1 MSNGQ
6 SDNIFQPARFF
17 ASAGILNIQTLTP
30 RFEDGKH
37 TNISASFKTGSWG
50 LVNPSL
56 LLEQRISRK
65 WTVSANGE
73 WMSSDGHY
81 PYTLYYGNEE
91 GDLSS
96 REKRKNTDV
105 QTFRAEAGLY
115 GNFSDKEQWRL
126 KAYYF
131 QSSRGLPNATTFY
144 YTHSSQRLWD
154 KNTFIQSQYKK
165 EFNRQW
171 VFQTSAKWNWS
182 YQRYLDP
189 DYKGSTG
196 EIENS
201 YYQQEY
207 YLSGSVLYRLLN
219 NLSFSFSSDGSINTM
234 NANLN
239 DFAHPTRY
247 SWLTAFAGKYVN
259 NWLTLSA
266 SALATVIYEQADK
279 GGSAGNHRKLSPYV
293 SASFKPF
300 DKEEFRIRIFYKDI
314 FRLPSFNDL
323 YYGETGNNK
332 LKPENARQ
340 YNIGLTYSKDVC
352 PFLPYLSATVDAY
365 YNKITDKIIAYPTKN
380 LAVWSMRNLGSV
392 EIKGID
398 VTGSVSL
405 QPCEKL
411 RINLSGNY
419 TYQQA
424 LDVTNPDPASEEG
437 RTYKHQ
443 IAYTPR
449 VSGSGQVGI
458 ETSWVNLSYSFL
470 FSGKRYTQGEK
481 IKMGMTTLCYIEKDN
496 KYLMLHRIKK
506 EHDINKDKWI
516 GVGGHFEHGESPEDC
531 MFREVMEETGLTPT
545 KYRFC
550 GIVTFL
556 SDMGT
561 DKEAWEYMCLYHIEE
576 FKGKI
581 KECDEGVLEWVEKE
595 KILDLDLWEGD
606 RLFLRYMQE
615 RIPFFSLKLVYE
627 EGNLT
632 AAVLDGKPLE
642 FFDILDEKGNKT
654 GRIKE
659 RSLVHE
665 DGDIHGT
672 VHIWIRR
679 KTGKGYDLLLQKR
692 SKQKDSFPGCY
703 DISSAGHISAGD
715 EPLETALRELEE
727 ELGIK
732 AEPEQ
737 LKKIC
742 MHEGSMNGNFYGRE
756 FKNHEIS
763 TVYMY
768 EETVD
773 IRKLKLQKEEVEEVM
788 WMNQEELIQKVKDG
802 EIPNCIYLDEVEKI

>member
-1 MSNGQ
+1 MEKRTLAIFAVSCNLFLSTSLFAQQQRVDTARTYYIPEITVSDIYQTREVRSTAPLQIFSKDALKNLNALQVSDAVKHFAGVIVKDYGGIGGLKTISIRSLGAQHTAVGYDGITLTDCQTGQIDLGRFSLDNVDQLSLSNGQ

-449 VSGSGQVGI
+449 VSGSGQAGI
-458 ETSWVNLSYSFL
+458 ETPWINFSYSFL
-470 FSGKRYTQGEK
+470 FSGKRYVQNENIAENSMEGYSDHSISISRSFHILKTHTSVSVEVLNIANKNYEIVKNFPMPGRSVRA
-481 IKMGMTTLCYIEKDN
+481 TLNI
-496 KYLMLHRIKK
+496 
-506 EHDINKDKWI
+506 
-516 GVGGHFEHGESPEDC
+516 
-531 MFREVMEETGLTPT
+531 
-545 KYRFC
+545 
-550 GIVTFL
+550 
-556 SDMGT
+556 
-561 DKEAWEYMCLYHIEE
+561 
-576 FKGKI
+576 
-581 KECDEGVLEWVEKE
+581 
-595 KILDLDLWEGD
+595 
-606 RLFLRYMQE
+606 RY
-615 RIPFFSLKLVYE
+615 
-627 EGNLT
+627 
-632 AAVLDGKPLE
+632 
-642 FFDILDEKGNKT
+642 
-654 GRIKE
+654 
-659 RSLVHE
+659 
-665 DGDIHGT
+665 
-672 VHIWIRR
+672 
-679 KTGKGYDLLLQKR
+679 
-692 SKQKDSFPGCY
+692 
-703 DISSAGHISAGD
+703 
-715 EPLETALRELEE
+715 
-727 ELGIK
+727 
-732 AEPEQ
+732 
-737 LKKIC
+737 
-742 MHEGSMNGNFYGRE
+742 
-756 FKNHEIS
+756 
-763 TVYMY
+763 
-768 EETVD
+768 
-773 IRKLKLQKEEVEEVM
+773 
-788 WMNQEELIQKVKDG
+788 
-802 EIPNCIYLDEVEKI
+802 

>member
-1 MSNGQ
+1 MEKRTLAIFAVSCKLFLSTSLFAQQQRVDTVRTYFIPEITVSDIYQTREVRSTAPLQIFSKDALKNLNALQVSDAVKHFAGVTVKDYGGIGGLKTISIRSLGAQHTAVGYDGITLTDCQTGQIDLGRFSLDNVDQLSLSNGQ

-30 RFEDGKH
+30 QFEDGKR

-207 YLSGSVLYRLLN
+207 YLSGAVLYRLLN
-219 NLSFSFSSDGSINTM
+219 NLSFSLSSDGSINTM

-398 VTGSVSL
+398 VTGNVSL
-405 QPCEKL
+405 QPCEKF

-419 TYQQA
+419 TYQRA
-424 LDVTNPDPASEEG
+424 LDVTNSDPASEEG

-458 ETSWVNLSYSFL
+458 ETFWVNLSYSFL
-470 FSGKRYTQGEK
+470 LSGKRYAVGQN
-481 IKMGMTTLCYIEKDN
+481 IAANRLDSYSDHSISASRDF
-496 KYLMLHRIKK
+496 RIKK
-506 EHDINKDKWI
+506 VTTSLSVEILNIMNKNY
-516 GVGGHFEHGESPEDC
+516 E
-531 MFREVMEETGLTPT
+531 
-545 KYRFC
+545 
-550 GIVTFL
+550 IVKNFPMPGRSVRATF
-556 SDMGT
+556 S
-561 DKEAWEYMCLYHIEE
+561 
-576 FKGKI
+576 
-581 KECDEGVLEWVEKE
+581 V
-595 KILDLDLWEGD
+595 
-606 RLFLRYMQE
+606 RY
-615 RIPFFSLKLVYE
+615 
-627 EGNLT
+627 
-632 AAVLDGKPLE
+632 
-642 FFDILDEKGNKT
+642 
-654 GRIKE
+654 
-659 RSLVHE
+659 
-665 DGDIHGT
+665 
-672 VHIWIRR
+672 
-679 KTGKGYDLLLQKR
+679 
-692 SKQKDSFPGCY
+692 
-703 DISSAGHISAGD
+703 
-715 EPLETALRELEE
+715 
-727 ELGIK
+727 
-732 AEPEQ
+732 
-737 LKKIC
+737 
-742 MHEGSMNGNFYGRE
+742 
-756 FKNHEIS
+756 
-763 TVYMY
+763 
-768 EETVD
+768 
-773 IRKLKLQKEEVEEVM
+773 
-788 WMNQEELIQKVKDG
+788 
-802 EIPNCIYLDEVEKI
+802 

>member
-1 MSNGQ
+1 MEKRTLAIFAVSCKLFLSTSLFAQQQRVDTVRTYFIPEITVSDIYQTREVRSTAPLQIFSKDALKNLNALQVSDAVKHFAGVTVKDYGGIGGLKTISIRSLGAQHTAVGYDGITLTDCQTGQIDLGRFSLDNVDQLSLSNGQ

-30 RFEDGKH
+30 QFEDGKR

-207 YLSGSVLYRLLN
+207 YLSGAVLYRLLN
-219 NLSFSFSSDGSINTM
+219 NLSFSLSSDGSINTM

-352 PFLPYLSATVDAY
+352 PFPPYLSATVDAY

-398 VTGSVSL
+398 VTGNVSL
-405 QPCEKL
+405 QPCEKF

-419 TYQQA
+419 TYQRA
-424 LDVTNPDPASEEG
+424 LDVTNSDPASEEG

-458 ETSWVNLSYSFL
+458 ETFWVNLSYSFL
-470 FSGKRYTQGEK
+470 LSGKRYAVGQN
-481 IKMGMTTLCYIEKDN
+481 IAANRLDSYSDHSISASRDF
-496 KYLMLHRIKK
+496 RIKK
-506 EHDINKDKWI
+506 VTTSLSVEILNIMNKNY
-516 GVGGHFEHGESPEDC
+516 E
-531 MFREVMEETGLTPT
+531 
-545 KYRFC
+545 
-550 GIVTFL
+550 IV
-556 SDMGT
+556 
-561 DKEAWEYMCLYHIEE
+561 K
-576 FKGKI
+576 
-581 KECDEGVLEWVEKE
+581 
-595 KILDLDLWEGD
+595 
-606 RLFLRYMQE
+606 
-615 RIPFFSLKLVYE
+615 
-627 EGNLT
+627 
-632 AAVLDGKPLE
+632 
-642 FFDILDEKGNKT
+642 
-654 GRIKE
+654 
-659 RSLVHE
+659 
-665 DGDIHGT
+665 
-672 VHIWIRR
+672 
-679 KTGKGYDLLLQKR
+679 
-692 SKQKDSFPGCY
+692 SFPM
-703 DISSAGHISAGD
+703 
-715 EPLETALRELEE
+715 P
-727 ELGIK
+727 
-732 AEPEQ
+732 
-737 LKKIC
+737 
-742 MHEGSMNGNFYGRE
+742 GRSVRAT
-756 FKNHEIS
+756 FS
-763 TVYMY
+763 VRY
-768 EETVD
+768 
-773 IRKLKLQKEEVEEVM
+773 
-788 WMNQEELIQKVKDG
+788 
-802 EIPNCIYLDEVEKI
+802 

>member
-1 MSNGQ
+1 MEKRTLAIFAVSCKLFLSTSLFAQQQRVDTACTYFIPEITVSDIYQTREVRSTAPLQIFSKDALKNLNALQVSDAVKHFAGVTVKDYGGIGGLKTISIRSLGAQHTAVGYDGITLTDCQTGQIDLGRFSLDNVDQLSLSNGQ

-126 KAYYF
+126 KAHYF

-207 YLSGSVLYRLLN
+207 YLSGAVLYRLLN
-219 NLSFSFSSDGSINTM
+219 NLSFSLSSDGSINTM

-259 NWLTLSA
+259 NWLTFSA

-398 VTGSVSL
+398 VTGNVSL
-405 QPCEKL
+405 QPCEKF

-419 TYQQA
+419 TYQRA
-424 LDVTNPDPASEEG
+424 LDVTNSDPASEEG

-449 VSGSGQVGI
+449 VSSSGQVGI
-458 ETSWVNLSYSFL
+458 ETFWVNLSYSFL
-470 FSGKRYTQGEK
+470 LSGKRYAVGQN
-481 IKMGMTTLCYIEKDN
+481 IAANRLDSYSDHSISASRDF
-496 KYLMLHRIKK
+496 RIKK
-506 EHDINKDKWI
+506 VTTSLSVEILNIMNKNY
-516 GVGGHFEHGESPEDC
+516 E
-531 MFREVMEETGLTPT
+531 
-545 KYRFC
+545 
-550 GIVTFL
+550 IV
-556 SDMGT
+556 
-561 DKEAWEYMCLYHIEE
+561 K
-576 FKGKI
+576 
-581 KECDEGVLEWVEKE
+581 
-595 KILDLDLWEGD
+595 
-606 RLFLRYMQE
+606 
-615 RIPFFSLKLVYE
+615 
-627 EGNLT
+627 
-632 AAVLDGKPLE
+632 
-642 FFDILDEKGNKT
+642 
-654 GRIKE
+654 
-659 RSLVHE
+659 
-665 DGDIHGT
+665 
-672 VHIWIRR
+672 
-679 KTGKGYDLLLQKR
+679 
-692 SKQKDSFPGCY
+692 SFPM
-703 DISSAGHISAGD
+703 
-715 EPLETALRELEE
+715 P
-727 ELGIK
+727 
-732 AEPEQ
+732 
-737 LKKIC
+737 
-742 MHEGSMNGNFYGRE
+742 GRSVRAT
-756 FKNHEIS
+756 FS
-763 TVYMY
+763 VRY
-768 EETVD
+768 
-773 IRKLKLQKEEVEEVM
+773 
-788 WMNQEELIQKVKDG
+788 
-802 EIPNCIYLDEVEKI
+802 

>member
-1 MSNGQ
+1 MEKRTLAIFAVSCNLFLSTSLFAQQQRVDTARTYYIPEITVSDIYQTREVRSTAPLQIFSKDALKNLNALQVSDAVKHFAGVTVKDYGGIGGLKTISIRSLGAQHTAVGYDGITLTDCQTGQIDLGRFSLDNVDQLSLSNGQ

-73 WMSSDGHY
+73 WMSSNGHY

-105 QTFRAEAGLY
+105 QTFRAEVGLY

-219 NLSFSFSSDGSINTM
+219 NLSFSLSSDGSINTM

-352 PFLPYLSATVDAY
+352 PFLPYLSATVDTY

-398 VTGSVSL
+398 VTGNVSL
-405 QPCEKL
+405 QPCEKF

-419 TYQQA
+419 TYQRA
-424 LDVTNPDPASEEG
+424 LDVTNSDPASEEG

-458 ETSWVNLSYSFL
+458 ETFWVNLSYSFL
-470 FSGKRYTQGEK
+470 LSGKRYAVGQN
-481 IKMGMTTLCYIEKDN
+481 IAANRLDSYSDHSISASRDF
-496 KYLMLHRIKK
+496 RIKK
-506 EHDINKDKWI
+506 VTTSLSVEILNIMNKNY
-516 GVGGHFEHGESPEDC
+516 E
-531 MFREVMEETGLTPT
+531 
-545 KYRFC
+545 
-550 GIVTFL
+550 IV
-556 SDMGT
+556 
-561 DKEAWEYMCLYHIEE
+561 K
-576 FKGKI
+576 
-581 KECDEGVLEWVEKE
+581 
-595 KILDLDLWEGD
+595 
-606 RLFLRYMQE
+606 
-615 RIPFFSLKLVYE
+615 
-627 EGNLT
+627 
-632 AAVLDGKPLE
+632 
-642 FFDILDEKGNKT
+642 
-654 GRIKE
+654 
-659 RSLVHE
+659 
-665 DGDIHGT
+665 
-672 VHIWIRR
+672 
-679 KTGKGYDLLLQKR
+679 
-692 SKQKDSFPGCY
+692 SFPM
-703 DISSAGHISAGD
+703 
-715 EPLETALRELEE
+715 P
-727 ELGIK
+727 
-732 AEPEQ
+732 
-737 LKKIC
+737 
-742 MHEGSMNGNFYGRE
+742 GRSVRAT
-756 FKNHEIS
+756 FS
-763 TVYMY
+763 VRY
-768 EETVD
+768 
-773 IRKLKLQKEEVEEVM
+773 
-788 WMNQEELIQKVKDG
+788 
-802 EIPNCIYLDEVEKI
+802 

>member
-1 MSNGQ
+1 
-6 SDNIFQPARFF
+6 
-17 ASAGILNIQTLTP
+17 
-30 RFEDGKH
+30 
-37 TNISASFKTGSWG
+37 
-50 LVNPSL
+50 
-56 LLEQRISRK
+56 
-65 WTVSANGE
+65 
-73 WMSSDGHY
+73 MSSDGHY

-105 QTFRAEAGLY
+105 QAFRAEAGLY

-189 DYKGSTG
+189 NYKGSTG

-207 YLSGSVLYRLLN
+207 YLSGAVLYRLLN
-219 NLSFSFSSDGSINTM
+219 NLSFSLSSDGSINTM

-398 VTGSVSL
+398 VTGNVSL

-419 TYQQA
+419 TYQRA
-424 LDVTNPDPASEEG
+424 LDVTNSDPASEEG

-443 IAYTPR
+443 IAYTPP
-449 VSGSGQVGI
+449 
-458 ETSWVNLSYSFL
+458 
-470 FSGKRYTQGEK
+470 
-481 IKMGMTTLCYIEKDN
+481 C
-496 KYLMLHRIKK
+496 
-506 EHDINKDKWI
+506 
-516 GVGGHFEHGESPEDC
+516 
-531 MFREVMEETGLTPT
+531 FRFG
-545 KYRFC
+545 
-550 GIVTFL
+550 
-556 SDMGT
+556 
-561 DKEAWEYMCLYHIEE
+561 
-576 FKGKI
+576 
-581 KECDEGVLEWVEKE
+581 
-595 KILDLDLWEGD
+595 
-606 RLFLRYMQE
+606 
-615 RIPFFSLKLVYE
+615 
-627 EGNLT
+627 
-632 AAVLDGKPLE
+632 
-642 FFDILDEKGNKT
+642 T
-654 GRIKE
+654 GRY
-659 RSLVHE
+659 RNV
-665 DGDIHGT
+665 
-672 VHIWIRR
+672 
-679 KTGKGYDLLLQKR
+679 
-692 SKQKDSFPGCY
+692 
-703 DISSAGHISAGD
+703 
-715 EPLETALRELEE
+715 
-727 ELGIK
+727 LG
-732 AEPEQ
+732 
-737 LKKIC
+737 
-742 MHEGSMNGNFYGRE
+742 
-756 FKNHEIS
+756 
-763 TVYMY
+763 
-768 EETVD
+768 
-773 IRKLKLQKEEVEEVM
+773 
-788 WMNQEELIQKVKDG
+788 
-802 EIPNCIYLDEVEKI
+802 